1 MAYKRG
7 GYYYATAYDHGRR
20 VYIKAGP
27 SKKVAEQIERD
38 LKTKIVKGE
47 YLGIYDEKRVLLRDF
62 IPRYLAYSQANKRP
76 ESASRDE
83 RSLKALAESFGDRYL
98 SEITCEIIE
107 AHKERRLQSVKPA
120 TVNKELAALKHLYT
134 LAMKWKY
141 VSRNPVKEVKLLKE
155 PPGRLRYLLPEQYYR
170 LLHACALHSATLKA
184 IVVSARNTGMRQ
196 GELIGLKWTDLDWE
210 KRTLQVKRQVVRY
223 YNGSYA
229 FSKPKSRNGN
239 RTVMLGQQV
248 IDVLRA
254 HQDKVWRM
262 RKGAGAN
269 WKEFDLIFP
278 TRVGTPIQGCNLR
291 RAFRKLLK
299 VSGLPRIRFHDL
311 RHTAASLMLNYGI
324 SVLVVSRR
332 LGHAK
337 ASITLDVYGHLV
349 PGKQEEAAE
358 LMDELMTPVSLEIA
372 PKLHPNYPQ
381 QAKKSV

>member
-47 YLGIYDEKRVLLRDF
+47 YLGIYDEKRVLFRDF

-98 SEITCEIIE
+98 SEITCEMIE

-155 PPGRLRYLLPEQYYR
+155 PPGRLRYLLPGEYFR
-170 LLHACALHSATLKA
+170 LLHACALHSPTLKA
-184 IVVSARNTGMRQ
+184 IVVCARNTGMRQ
-196 GELIGLKWTDLDWE
+196 GEILGLTWADVNLRE
-210 KRTLQVKRQVVRY
+210 
-223 YNGSYA
+223 
-229 FSKPKSRNGN
+229 
-239 RTVMLGQQV
+239 RTVT
-248 IDVLRA
+248 LRHTKNNELRVVPVNDTLLTELRGVPRPLDPQA
-254 HQDKVWRM
+254 RI
-262 RKGAGAN
+262 
-269 WKEFDLIFP
+269 FDRW
-278 TRVGTPIQGCNLR
+278 TRQALTMTFR
-291 RAFRKLLK
+291 RAAKRAGIADF
-299 VSGLPRIRFHDL
+299 RFHDL
-311 RHTAASLMLNYGI
+311 RHDFASQLVMRGANLRTVQMLLGHKDLRMTTRYAHLSQEHLQEAVKLLEGAPEEAGGYNTATT
-324 SVLVVSRR
+324 SVLA
-332 LGHAK
+332 G
-337 ASITLDVYGHLV
+337 TG
-349 PGKQEEAAE
+349 GG
-358 LMDELMTPVSLEIA
+358 
-372 PKLHPNYPQ
+372 
-381 QAKKSV
+381 